1 MADPYFSLPR
11 VSSPRHDPDHDD
23 WSFTG
28 LSPSP
33 YVPEHKNQLIDQQD
47 WQRFNDAFAA
57 LDGTDRLQQYVASR
71 LYAEEGGR
79 RWNGS
84 RSAYAGI
91 QQAAL
96 AEAQKR
102 DPALG
107 GLTLGEGL
115 TDEQIARIYATTMA
129 AGARRY
135 GGFEALARLNHDGT
149 VAAIVD
155 TQFRH
160 GQNDGAKAIRDAV
173 SEAKKAL
180 PEDVRASLKLPD
192 LGDSTGPEETL
203 RQLRQLGEA
212 GYGALFRGALAE
224 LRKERGGE
232 KEKPRY
238 DRYR

>member
-1 MADPYFSLPR
+1 MADPYFS
-11 VSSPRHDPDHDD
+11 SPGRDPDHDN
-23 WSFTG
+23 WASTG

-33 YVPEHKNQLIDQQD
+33 YVPDHKNQLIDQQD

-91 QQAAL
+91 Q
-96 AEAQKR
+96 R
-102 DPALG
+102 TALG
-107 GLTLGEGL
+107 GLTLGEEL
-115 TDEQIARIYATTMA
+115 TDEQIARIYAATMA
-129 AGARRY
+129 SGTQRY
-135 GGFEALARLNHDGT
+135 GGFEALARLSHDGT

-160 GQNDGAKAIRDAV
+160 GQNDGAKAIRDAA
-173 SEAKKAL
+173 SQAKKAL
-180 PEDVRASLKLPD
+180 PEDVRARLKLPD
-192 LGDSTGPEETL
+192 LGNNTGPEETL
-203 RQLRQLGEA
+203 RQLRQIGEA
-212 GYGALFRGALAE
+212 GYGALFRGALAD
-224 LRKERGGE
+224 LRKERWE
-232 KEKPRY
+232 ETEKPRY

>member
-1 MADPYFSLPR
+1 M
-11 VSSPRHDPDHDD
+11 PD
-23 WSFTG
+23 
-28 LSPSP
+28 
-33 YVPEHKNQLIDQQD
+33 HKNQLIDQQD

-91 QQAAL
+91 QRAAL

-107 GLTLGEGL
+107 GLILGEDL
-115 TDEQIARIYATTMA
+115 TDEQIARIYAATMA
-129 AGARRY
+129 AGVQRY
-135 GGFEALARLNHDGT
+135 GGFEALARLDHDGT
-149 VAAIVD
+149 VAAIAD

-160 GQNDGAKAIRDAV
+160 GQNDGAMAIREAV
-173 SEAKKAL
+173 SKAKEAL
-180 PEDVRASLKLPD
+180 PVDMRGSLKLPD
-192 LGDSTGPEETL
+192 LGVATGPEETL
-203 RQLRQLGEA
+203 RQLRLIGEA
-212 GYGALFRGALAE
+212 GYGALFRAALAE
-224 LRKERGGE
+224 QRKQQWGD